1 MKLLIVT
8 PHFYPENFKVNDM
21 AFELQKRGHD
31 VSVMTAIPD
40 YPEGRFYK
48 GYGIFKK
55 RRESINGVKVHRS
68 LIIPRHSGSS
78 FWLAMNYLSYTFFA
92 SLKSLWFG
100 IAKKY
105 DAIIVHEPSPILV
118 GIPAVII
125 KKITEN
131 TCPFLGARPLA
142 RKSYSCRRH
151 NKQKYH
157 ISV

>member
-105 DAIIVHEPSPILV
+105 DACLLYTSPSP
-118 GIPAVII
+118 
-125 KKITEN
+125 
-131 TCPFLGARPLA
+131 RD
-142 RKSYSCRRH
+142 
-151 NKQKYH
+151 
-157 ISV
+157 